1 MKISMVF
8 LGLISTVVLLL
19 SAPAS
24 AQEAVLSFICTDRD
38 QAEVLAGEM
47 TEYSPPIVD
56 PRWPSC
62 TLVGRAVGSMNGAP
76 PPFMGPLR
84 DYEGDQF
91 ALYTDGIV
99 VFIMFWINNYSPT
112 NEALG

>member
-1 MKISMVF
+1 M
-8 LGLISTVVLLL
+8 
-19 SAPAS
+19 
-24 AQEAVLSFICTDRD
+24 TDH
-38 QAEVLAGEM
+38 EVPL
-47 TEYSPPIVD
+47 VD

-62 TLVGRAVGSMNGAP
+62 EIVGRSVGSMEGAP
-76 PPFMGPLR
+76 TPFMGPLR

-99 VFIMFWINNYSPT
+99 VFIMFWTNNYSPT